1 MRRAI
6 ARLGAALSILSV
18 ACGGH
23 TARTLKMRTALD
35 EGDPKRAIAALDDEM
50 DIDTPGGYP
59 KKVEG
64 DDALLVLDRASIRQ
78 SIADFK
84 GSKNDLEVADKAI
97 DLLDLSHTT
106 ADDLGKYMFSDS
118 AGRYQAP
125 PYEKLFVNTLNM
137 VNYLELADLN
147 GARVEARRFAVM
159 QKYLRDKAN
168 EKDSTISGLG
178 SYLAGFVYEKSGE
191 ADEALRYYDDAL
203 AFGHKGTLSAP
214 VARMAKRGS
223 YTSPRLKAAAEGE
236 SGDPIGEEEGELLI
250 FVGYGRVPHK
260 IANRL
265 PIGLVLTYY
274 SLYISSADRATA
286 NQMAITG
293 ALTWVNFPSLSKDLG
308 MVSRP
313 DCTFDG
319 KPLSL
324 DGTTDVSA
332 EVRRQWQKIEGSV
345 VASALTR
352 LITRAAV
359 GVGTQ
364 AAGKGIAKAAGAS
377 NEAAGVIGALAAIG
391 AVVGMTAADTPDTRS
406 WETLPARVAVLRK
419 IVPAGKHSLS
429 IQARGWSRTQTVT
442 IPKGGWATVSLMA
455 LN

>member
-1 MRRAI
+1 MRRSIVA
-6 ARLGAALSILSV
+6 AAAALALVSV

-35 EGDPKRAIAALDDEM
+35 EGDPKRAITALEDEM
-50 DIDTPGGYP
+50 DVDTPGGYP

-64 DDALLVLDRASIRQ
+64 DDALLVLDRGSIRQ
-78 SIADFK
+78 SLADFK

-137 VNYLELADLN
+137 VNYLELHDLN

-168 EKDSTISGLG
+168 EKDSSISGLG

-203 AFGHKGTLSAP
+203 AFGHSGTLSAP
-214 VARMAKRGS
+214 VARMMKRAS
-223 YTSPRLKAAAEGE
+223 FTSPRIKSAAEGS
-236 SGDPIGEEEGELLI
+236 SGDPIGEEEGELLLFI
-250 FVGYGRVPHK
+250 GYGRVPHK

-274 SLYISSADRATA
+274 SLYISPADRATA

-293 ALTWVNFPSLSKDLG
+293 ALTWVNFPSLSKQVG
-308 MVSRP
+308 SIARP
-313 DCTFDG
+313 ECSLDG
-319 KPLSL
+319 ASLSL
-324 DGTTDVSA
+324 DGTVDVSA
-332 EVRRQWQKIEGSV
+332 EVRRQWEKIEGSV

-364 AAGKGIAKAAGAS
+364 AAGKAIVKASGGS
-377 NEAAGVIGALAAIG
+377 NETAGVIGALAAIG

-419 IVPAGKHSLS
+419 IVPAGTHTLS
-429 IQARGWSRTQTVT
+429 IQARGWSRKQTIT
-442 IPKGGWATVSLMA
+442 IPKGGWAMASLMA